1 MAQSWHFYL
10 IAILSC
16 DLRHNVK
23 KGDSLKIDQEK
34 NFELSSL
41 SSTYFPDDPESNT
54 LNKNLTNQGL
64 NKAEMLS

>member
-10 IAILSC
+10 TAILSC
-16 DLRHNVK
+16 VTVK
-23 KGDSLKIDQEK
+23 KGDSLKINQEK